1 MDDLLNVRMS
11 GPLRPYAAGFA
22 SELARQGYT
31 PGSVGTQVRLMAHLS
46 RWLTR
51 EGLDVAGLSVPV
63 LGRFLLARRAAGYR
77 LLRSPQALAP
87 MLGYLR
93 GLGVVPAHV
102 AVEAS
107 GPGDVALNGFRDYL
121 LAERGLTAAAARGY
135 VDLVAPF
142 VAGRVRDGVLALEG
156 LGAGDVSEFMLAWAG
171 RFSPKTMQR
180 LATALRSLLGFWHL
194 RGDLE
199 VSLTATVPKVAY
211 RSPGLA
217 RGLSAAQVSA
227 MLASCTPERT
237 AGLRDRAMLL
247 LLSRLGLR
255 CGEVAGL
262 QLDDVNWRSGQI
274 TVRGKGNRTD
284 VLPMPVDVG
293 AAMATYLHSGRPA
306 TASGRSV
313 FVRVR
318 APHRE
323 LTAGGVTQAVAAA
336 AQRAGLGI
344 IYGHRLRHTAA
355 TSMLAAGGSLT
366 EIGQVLRHRHPLTT
380 ATYARVDV
388 EALRPLARPWPGAR
402 S

>member
-11 GPLRPYAAGFA
+11 GPLQPFAAGFVV
-22 SELARQGYT
+22 ELVRQGYT
-31 PGSVGTQVRLMAHLS
+31 PGSAGTQVRLMAHLS
-46 RWLTR
+46 RWLSGQ
-51 EGLDVAGLSVPV
+51 GLDAAGVSPSV
-63 LGRFLLARRAAGYR
+63 LRRFLLARRTAGYR
-77 LLRSPQALAP
+77 LLRSPQALTP
-87 MLGYLR
+87 LMGYLR
-93 GLGVVPAHV
+93 GLGVVPADV
-102 AVEAS
+102 VVQAS
-107 GPGDVALNGFRDYL
+107 GPADVALERFRTYL
-121 LAERGLTAAAARGY
+121 RGERGLTAAAARGY

-142 VAGRVRDGVLALEG
+142 VAGRVQGEVLALQD
-156 LGAGDVSEFMLAWAG
+156 LGAGDVSAFMLAQAG

-180 LATALRSLLGFWHL
+180 LASALRSLLGFWHL
-194 RGDLE
+194 RGDLG
-199 VSLTATVPKVAY
+199 VSLVETVPKVAY
-211 RSPGLA
+211 RSAGLA
-217 RGLSAAQVSA
+217 RGLAPEQVTA
-227 MLASCTPERT
+227 MLASCTPERP

-255 CGEVAGL
+255 CGEVAAL
-262 QLDDVNWRSGQI
+262 QLGDVNWRSGQI

-284 VLPMPVDVG
+284 VLPLPVDVG
-293 AAMATYLHSGRPA
+293 MAMATYLRSGRPT

-323 LTAGGVTQAVAAA
+323 LTSGGVTQAVAAA

-388 EALRPLARPWPGAR
+388 EALRPLARPWPGVR